1 MKWLHLEL
9 SASHVTKLSRHNY
22 HVLVTESIKDNFIN
36 KRDVG
41 SGGDNDDGDGGKS
54 MYYTHTHTL
63 RSIMRANKSCYDK
76 TSFRAMMT
84 MTMTMV
90 VVTVM
95 MFNFFFIF
103 QAHISVLHVHSA

>member
-1 MKWLHLEL
+1 
-9 SASHVTKLSRHNY
+9 
-22 HVLVTESIKDNFIN
+22 
-36 KRDVG
+36 
-41 SGGDNDDGDGGKS
+41 
-54 MYYTHTHTL
+54 
-63 RSIMRANKSCYDK
+63 MRANKSCYDK

-95 MFNFFFIF
+95 MFDFFFIF